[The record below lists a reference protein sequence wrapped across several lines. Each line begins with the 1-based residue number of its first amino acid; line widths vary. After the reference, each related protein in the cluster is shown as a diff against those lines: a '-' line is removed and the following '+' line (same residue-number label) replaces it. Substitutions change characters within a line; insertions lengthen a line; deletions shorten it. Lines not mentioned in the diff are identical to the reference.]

1 MTDFTQ
7 GFFEALNQTLPNA
20 SKLLPKQE
28 MLAIL
33 QATLRK
39 MDLVTREEFDAQ
51 AAVLARTRA
60 RLELMEVQLQNLQE
74 DEKAL
79 DGNTSTH

>member
-28 MLAIL
+28 MQAIL
-33 QATLRK
+33 QAALRK

-60 RLELMEVQLQNLQE
+60 RLELMEAQLQKLQE
-74 DEKAL
+74 NEKPIDA
-79 DGNTSTH
+79 DTSAH